1 MLARDTPLDEG
12 LKLTSVTTVRVTF
25 TSGVNLMSGVE
36 RTPLLTNEQE
46 AARPSWAA
54 PSLVL
59 IGFLYGSMDVALKVL
74 FNLPTPPNAASAC
87 LAKTFLG
94 TLVFIPA
101 MVRAY
106 WEDDSDNGSKR
117 LWPVALSLAVF
128 NVTSSAAVYAG
139 IVRTDAS
146 RAAFLLQLSVV
157 ATPVLEQL
165 TLRRKQPMIIWV
177 GAAMAVCG
185 IALLTSPEQ
194 VLRHDVTL
202 ASLVGDSLVT
212 LGAVLW
218 GYYLVITASLPPS
231 VNAGKV
237 QALKYLYSLLLYS
250 AWALLQPI
258 ATGYQLIFVPWMD
271 PRAWLIALYGT
282 LR

>member
-1 MLARDTPLDEG
+1 MAIF
-12 LKLTSVTTVRVTF
+12 SASRVTF
-25 TSGVNLMSGVE
+25 TSRIGRMSGIE
-36 RTPLLTNEQE
+36 RTPLITHEQGG
-46 AARPSWAA
+46 ARPFWAA
-54 PSLVL
+54 PSLVM
-59 IGFLYGSMDVALKVL
+59 IGFLYGSMDVAFKIL
-74 FNLPTPPNAASAC
+74 FNLPTPPTAASAC
-87 LAKTFLG
+87 LVKTFLG

-106 WEDDSDNGSKR
+106 RENDSDNGSKR
-117 LWPVALSLAVF
+117 LWPVALSLAVV
-128 NVTSSAAVYAG
+128 NVTSSAAIYTG
-139 IVRTDAS
+139 LVRTDAS

-165 TLRRKQPMIIWV
+165 ALRRRQPMIIWV
-177 GAAMAVCG
+177 GAAIAVCG
-185 IALLTSPEQ
+185 IAFLSSPEQ

-212 LGAVLW
+212 LGALLW

-237 QALKYLYSLLLYS
+237 QALKYLYSLLLYA

-258 ATGYQLIFVPWMD
+258 SNGYRLIFAPWMD
-271 PRAWLIALYGT
+271 PSAWLIALYGT
-282 LR
+282 RR